1 MKFIYSIIF
10 FLLFALA
17 SCKSNSKET
26 AKAETKT
33 DSTYKE
39 EHAETEVQLTD
50 EQIKA
55 IDLQTGSIEQ
65 RNLKTTLKVNG
76 KLMLPPQNQA
86 QVSLLTGGLVKTI
99 NVTEGT
105 FVTQGQTLA
114 TIENNEVIQLQQD
127 YLENKSQLK
136 YLQAE
141 LNRQRELQKDNINAT
156 KTLQQIE
163 NEFTTAQA
171 KQKGIK
177 SKLQLQGIKADDV
190 STTNF
195 TNRVAVV
202 APINGYIHKINLSLG
217 KFADANAVLF
227 DIVDNRFLHLD
238 LTIFEK
244 DIHKVNVGQK
254 IIFTDANDKTH
265 SHPATI
271 FSLNKAFEDNQQAI
285 IAHAKIEEKTET
297 LLPGMYVEAR
307 VQIDNYKTN
316 ALPNDAIVN
325 NGDEHFI
332 YIETSKNH
340 YKQIAV
346 KTGATDMGYTEIT
359 PLDELPPNAKIV
371 IKGAYY
377 LLSQLTKGSG
387 END

>member
-1 MKFIYSIIF
+1 MKLIYSIIF
-10 FLLFALA
+10 FSLFALA

-33 DSTYKE
+33 DSTHKE

-141 LNRQRELQKDNINAT
+141 LNRQRELRIYHSTGKT
-156 KTLQQIE
+156 K
-163 NEFTTAQA
+163 
-171 KQKGIK
+171 
-177 SKLQLQGIKADDV
+177 
-190 STTNF
+190 
-195 TNRVAVV
+195 R
-202 APINGYIHKINLSLG
+202 HKI
-217 KFADANAVLF
+217 
-227 DIVDNRFLHLD
+227 
-238 LTIFEK
+238 
-244 DIHKVNVGQK
+244 KV
-254 IIFTDANDKTH
+254 
-265 SHPATI
+265 AT
-271 FSLNKAFEDNQQAI
+271 
-285 IAHAKIEEKTET
+285 
-297 LLPGMYVEAR
+297 AR
-307 VQIDNYKTN
+307 
-316 ALPNDAIVN
+316 
-325 NGDEHFI
+325 H
-332 YIETSKNH
+332 
-340 YKQIAV
+340 
-346 KTGATDMGYTEIT
+346 
-359 PLDELPPNAKIV
+359 
-371 IKGAYY
+371 
-377 LLSQLTKGSG
+377 
-387 END
+387 